1 MKQILKEEL
10 ERVFEAPQPLHKK
23 EFLRTLEQ
31 PRISMPAFVLSQ
43 VGYIR
48 GWIWIVSVLVYAI
61 SVLAAAWMAAD
72 TVWVIAALMPLLALT
87 VVSESGRSENY
98 EMAELEMATRFSLRS
113 VILARL
119 GILGMENL
127 VILGLLLPVGIWRQ
141 GLGVFQAG
149 VYILLPYLMMTFAGL
164 SVVRR
169 VRGREAVYICIGI
182 AACIS
187 FFVLVLHG
195 SIPQLYQA
203 DSLMWWIAAIFLLC
217 IGTARQ
223 CVGIVKGIAEKEV
236 IIWSL

>member
-1 MKQILKEEL
+1 MKQMLKREL
-10 ERVFEAPQPLHKK
+10 KRVFEAPEPLHKK

-31 PRISMPAFVLSQ
+31 QKISMPAFVLSQ
-43 VGYIR
+43 IGYIR
-48 GWIWIVSVLVYAI
+48 RWIWIVSVLVYSI
-61 SVLAAAWMAAD
+61 SVMGAAWMAAD
-72 TVWVIAALMPLLALT
+72 TVWVISALMPLLALT

-127 VILGLLLPVGIWRQ
+127 VILSLLLPIGICRQ
-141 GLGVFQAG
+141 GLSVFQAG
-149 VYILLPYLMMTFAGL
+149 VYILFPYLMMTFAGL
-164 SVVRR
+164 SVVRKI
-169 VRGREAVYICIGI
+169 RGREAVYICIGV
-182 AACIS
+182 AVCIS

-203 DSLMWWIAAIFLLC
+203 DSLVWWIAAILLLC

-223 CVGIVKGIAEKEV
+223 CVGILKGITEKGGY
-236 IIWSL
+236 L

>member
-1 MKQILKEEL
+1 MKQQLKMEL
-10 ERVFEAPQPLHKK
+10 KYMFEAPEPLHKK
-23 EFLRTLEQ
+23 EFLRMLEQ
-31 PRISMPAFVLSQ
+31 PKVSMLTFVLSQ
-43 VGYIR
+43 IGYIR
-48 GWIWIVSVLVYAI
+48 RWIWIVSVLVYAI
-61 SVLAAAWMAAD
+61 SVMEAAWMAAD
-72 TVWVIAALMPLLALT
+72 TVWVISALMPLLALT

-141 GLGVFQAG
+141 GSGVFQVG
-149 VYILLPYLMMTFAGL
+149 VYILFPYLMMTFAGL

-169 VRGREAVYICIGI
+169 IHGREAVYICIGI
-182 AACIS
+182 AVCIS

-203 DSLMWWIAAIFLLC
+203 DSLVWWIAAIFLSY
-217 IGTARQ
+217 IGTMRQ
-223 CVGIVKGIAEKEV
+223 CVGIVKGITEKGGY
-236 IIWSL
+236 L

>member
-1 MKQILKEEL
+1 MKQMLKNEL
-10 ERVFEAPQPLHKK
+10 KCAFEAPKSLHKK
-23 EFLRTLEQ
+23 EFLRMLEQ
-31 PRISMPAFVLSQ
+31 PKISMPAFVFSQ
-43 VGYIR
+43 IGYIR
-48 GWIWIVSVLVYAI
+48 RWIWIVSMLVYAI
-61 SVLAAAWMAAD
+61 SVMGAVWMEAD
-72 TVWVIAALMPLLALT
+72 TVWVISALMPLLALT

-113 VILARL
+113 VLLARL

-149 VYILLPYLMMTFAGL
+149 VYILFPYLMMTFAGL

-169 VRGREAVYICIGI
+169 IRGREAVYICIGV
-182 AACIS
+182 AVCIS

-195 SIPQLYQA
+195 SIPQLDQA
-203 DSLMWWIAAIFLLC
+203 DSLVGWIAAISLLC

-223 CVGIVKGIAEKEV
+223 CVGIVKGIAAV
-236 IIWSL
+236 